1 MARHRLTNDQWECI
15 EDIFPPPAAT
25 GRPRVDRRMVVDG
38 ILWILR
44 TGAPWRDLPEDF
56 GKWGTVYD
64 LFTTWNADGTLDEI
78 LHRLQAAHVDVGEMD
93 DQLWCVDGTNVRAAR
108 CAAGAKKGVARAS

>member
-1 MARHRLTNDQWECI
+1 MPRHRLTDDQWDAI
-15 EDIFPPPAAT
+15 RDIFPPPAPT

-44 TGAPWRDLPEDF
+44 TGAPWRDLPEAF

-64 LFTTWNADGTLDEI
+64 LFTTWNQDGTLDEI
-78 LHRLQAAHVDVGEMD
+78 LGCLQAAHVDVGEID
-93 DQLWCVDGTNVRAAR
+93 DELWCVDGSNIRAAR
-108 CAAGAKKGVARAS
+108 CAAGAKKGIAGRS